1 MDNLEE
7 LKRRW
12 REAKGTRTIPD
23 IAECTG
29 LSPNAVEHALSVR
42 SVKPGFD
49 TVIRIS
55 RELNVSL
62 DDVFDIRS
70 APDEL
75 RQQDAAHWKA
85 RYESAAQ
92 EIFYLR
98 RAVAFLCS
106 LFLILLAWAVMMD
119 LRCADVGFYR
129 GSWTFGTVVS
139 MVFLALAALIV
150 AALLVIT
157 VRRRKK

>member
-1 MDNLEE
+1 MDNLDE

-29 LSPNAVEHALSVR
+29 LAPNTVEYAMSGR
-42 SVKPGFD
+42 SSNPGLD
-49 TVIRIS
+49 VVVRIS
-55 RELNVSL
+55 REPNVSL

-85 RYESAAQ
+85 RHESAVQ

-98 RAVAFLCS
+98 RAVAFLSS

-139 MVFLALAALIV
+139 IVFLALAALIV
-150 AALLVIT
+150 AALFVIT

>member
-85 RYESAAQ
+85 RHEAAVQ
-92 EIFYLR
+92 EILYLR